1 MQGKRENYNHGH
13 VFWTGIGTYL
23 LRGIW
28 ARQNL
33 KGDSTNI
40 YIF

>member
-1 MQGKRENYNHGH
+1 MQAGWIREGKSMQGERENHNHGH

-28 ARQNL
+28 ASQN
-33 KGDSTNI
+33 
-40 YIF
+40 